1 MNTAFEEKA
10 RFNMIEQ
17 QIRPWDVLDPCTLG
31 LLENIPR
38 EAFVP
43 ENYRPLAY
51 ADIGIPLPHDQVMM
65 HPIVEARML
74 QALGLTKS
82 DNVLEIG
89 TGSGYVTSM
98 LAAASHHVTS
108 VDIQPDFISE
118 AGKRLAAHQIE
129 NVTLECGDAAQGWN
143 NTNSPNG
150 YDAIVITGSVPT
162 LPQSYASLLNR
173 GGRIFAIIG
182 QAPAMHAT
190 LLRRTD
196 DGELTQE
203 RLFETELPP
212 LINAIAPPSFVF

>member
-17 QIRPWDVLDPCTLG
+17 QIRPWDVLDPQTLE

-43 ENYRPLAY
+43 EGYRSLAY
-51 ADIGIPLPHDQVMM
+51 ADIGIPLAHDQVMM

-74 QALGLTKS
+74 QALELNKS

-98 LAAASHHVTS
+98 LATASHHVTS
-108 VDIQPDFISE
+108 VDIFAEFTAE
-118 AGKRLAAHQIE
+118 AGKRLAEHSIK
-129 NVTLECGDAAQGWN
+129 NVTLETGDASQGWN
-143 NTNSPNG
+143 SDETF
-150 YDAIVITGSVPT
+150 DAIVITGSLPT
-162 LPQSYASLLNR
+162 LPEGFNSLLNR
-173 GGRIFAIIG
+173 GGRIFATIG
-182 QAPAMHAT
+182 QEPVMHAT

-196 DGELTQE
+196 SGELISE
-203 RLFETELPP
+203 RLFETELPA
-212 LINAIAPPSFVF
+212 LVNAATPSSFVF

>member
-1 MNTAFEEKA
+1 MNTAFDEKA

-17 QIRPWDVLDPCTLG
+17 QIRPWDVLDPDTLA

-43 ENYRPLAY
+43 ENHRTLAY

-74 QALGLTKS
+74 QALGLSKS

-108 VDIQPDFISE
+108 IDIFPDFISE
-118 AGKRLAAHQIE
+118 AGERLAQHGIN

-143 NTNSPNG
+143 SASAF
-150 YDAIVITGSVPT
+150 DAIVITGS
-162 LPQSYASLLNR
+162 LPNLPDSYTNLLNR

-182 QAPAMHAT
+182 QAPVMHAT
-190 LLRRTD
+190 LLQRTD
-196 DGELTQE
+196 DGDLISE
-203 RLFETELPP
+203 RLFETELTS
-212 LINAIAPPSFVF
+212 LINAAKPSSFVF